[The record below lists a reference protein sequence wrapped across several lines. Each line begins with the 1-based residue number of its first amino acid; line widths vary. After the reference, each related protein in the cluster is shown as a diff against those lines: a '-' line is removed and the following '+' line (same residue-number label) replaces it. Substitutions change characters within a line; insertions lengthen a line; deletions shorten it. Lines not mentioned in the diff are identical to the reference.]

1 MKLHLV
7 LKHKWYDMIAS
18 GEKPDEYRARTPYWK
33 KRLWDRRYEIDEIV
47 FHRGYTS
54 ETMTKQ
60 VVEIVEDAGKEE
72 WGAEPLILYYVIK
85 LKKKARNE
93 TRRTGT

>member
-7 LKHKWYDMIAS
+7 LKHQWFDMIAS
-18 GEKPDEYRARTPYWK
+18 GEKHDEYRDRTPYWK
-33 KRLWDRRYEIDEIV
+33 KRIWDRRHEIDEIV

-54 ETMTKQ
+54 ETMTKK

-72 WGAEPLILYYVIK
+72 WGAKPRVVYYVITMK
-85 LKKKARNE
+85 GGE
-93 TRRTGT
+93 E

>member
-7 LKHKWYDMIAS
+7 LKHKWFDMIAS
-18 GEKPDEYRARTPYWK
+18 GEKPDEYRSRTPYWK

-54 ETMTKQ
+54 VTMTKK
-60 VVEIVEDAGKEE
+60 VVEIVEDTGKDE
-72 WGAEPLILYYVIK
+72 WGAEPLKLYYVVK
-85 LKKKARNE
+85 LKGGE
-93 TRRTGT
+93 E